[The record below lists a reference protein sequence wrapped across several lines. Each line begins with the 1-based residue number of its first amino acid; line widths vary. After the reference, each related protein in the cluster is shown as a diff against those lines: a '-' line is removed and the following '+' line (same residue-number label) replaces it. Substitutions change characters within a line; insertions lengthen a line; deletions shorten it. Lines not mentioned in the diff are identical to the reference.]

1 MLEYKL
7 RSQGKQLIK
16 IDKWYPS
23 SQLCRVCGYNN
34 AETKN
39 LSVRE
44 WDCSKCGS
52 HHNRD
57 KNAAI
62 NIREEAKRSL
72 EEVTS
77 KDTVGCT
84 GICACGESVRR
95 DSSSEL
101 QRCSR

>member
-7 RSQGKQLIK
+7 MSQGKQLIK

-23 SQLCRVCGYNN
+23 SQLCRVCRYNN

-44 WDCSKCGS
+44 WDCPKCGS

-62 NIREEAKRSL
+62 NIREE
-72 EEVTS
+72 VTS
-77 KDTVGCT
+77 KDTVGRT
-84 GICACGESVRR
+84 GIYACGESVRR
-95 DSSSEL
+95 DSSLEL

>member
-23 SQLCRVCGYNN
+23 SQLCHVCGYKN

-39 LSVRE
+39 LSVRK
-44 WDCSKCGS
+44 WDCPTCGS

-62 NIREEAKRSL
+62 NIKEEAKRSL
-72 EEVTS
+72 SEVTS
-77 KDTVGCT
+77 KDTMGCT
-84 GICACGESVRR
+84 GIYACGESVSR
-95 DSSSEL
+95 SSFSEL
-101 QRCSR
+101 QCCSR

>member
-23 SQLCRVCGYNN
+23 SQLCHVCGY
-34 AETKN
+34 
-39 LSVRE
+39 
-44 WDCSKCGS
+44 
-52 HHNRD
+52 
-57 KNAAI
+57 KNAVI

-72 EEVTS
+72 AKVTS
-77 KDTVGCT
+77 KDTVGRT
-84 GICACGESVRR
+84 GIYACGESVRR

-101 QRCSR
+101 RRCSR